1 MYTEQDP
8 LAYLESYVATY
19 LREEVQ
25 QEGLTRNI
33 AAFSRFLEVASFSQ
47 SEVLTMAEVARES
60 SISVKVVQDYFTIR
74 EDLLLAVRLP
84 VFSKRAKRKL
94 VSHPKF
100 LFFDS
105 GVFNSI
111 RPKGPL
117 DHHPELGPGATV

>member
-1 MYTEQDP
+1 
-8 LAYLESYVATY
+8 
-19 LREEVQ
+19 
-25 QEGLTRNI
+25 
-33 AAFSRFLEVASFSQ
+33 
-47 SEVLTMAEVARES
+47 MAEVARES

-117 DHHPELGPGATV
+117 DHPELGPGATV

>member
-1 MYTEQDP
+1 VYTEQDP

-33 AAFSRFLEVASFSQ
+33 SAFSRFLEVASFSQ